1 MEGSQES
8 QDAGSAES
16 APSFGTVERFL
27 ILIFAACHKWLTA
40 WKGCV
45 NAQICPVT
53 CSPESRVV
61 LKCPHFLHGA
71 VTARDAA
78 ISFFRALAETA
89 AAAVYSHFIYIL
101 LVCQHL
107 SSSNFCLFLVLQH
120 KFVFSTS
127 ACWNGK
133 KWVEGKCGTDIFVK
147 KKSSNKGTGRLS
159 PKERKKERTWRSSPW
174 WSLGLPLFAAI
185 HYLRG
190 GGKF

>member
-1 MEGSQES
+1 M
-8 QDAGSAES
+8 
-16 APSFGTVERFL
+16 
-27 ILIFAACHKWLTA
+27 
-40 WKGCV
+40 

-61 LKCPHFLHGA
+61 LKCPHFLVGA

-107 SSSNFCLFLVLQH
+107 SSSNFCLLLVLQH

-127 ACWNGK
+127 ACWNGEK
-133 KWVEGKCGTDIFVK
+133 MSRRQVWNRYFCEK

-159 PKERKKERTWRSSPW
+159 PKERKEE
-174 WSLGLPLFAAI
+174 LGEALLDEV
-185 HYLRG
+185 
-190 GGKF
+190 